1 LRTVEG
7 LVLSRLV
14 EPVVRARRVVLY
26 SCPDVRPSA
35 AWLLLHTADHA
46 LYRLL
51 DKHHTFVFVSEKSYL
66 FANGR
71 LA

>member
-1 LRTVEG
+1 
-7 LVLSRLV
+7 
-14 EPVVRARRVVLY
+14 VVLY